1 MCTKLLPPL
10 LSYPRCHAVLLILHP
25 AEGSSGES
33 RAEPRRT
40 FNEQSECSG
49 TAQSEE
55 GWSCRLP
62 WENLS
67 QAQIRSVAAAEQCL
81 CTGGGG
87 CRGGT
92 VCACTPA
99 ARQREG
105 GGTSKQHC
113 EPGCNRSIG
122 GCSSFIG
129 KAQSSTAAALLGAE
143 RPFAVVACSHRDT
156 ARSQEKRGIAFLERA
171 VSQVGLCFWHRK
183 VTEQE
188 GTLCTAL

>member
-1 MCTKLLPPL
+1 MFWHSTERGGTE
-10 LSYPRCHAVLLILHP
+10 LSPSLGEFVSGTDQERGSSRAVLVH
-25 AEGSSGES
+25 
-33 RAEPRRT
+33 
-40 FNEQSECSG
+40 
-49 TAQSEE
+49 
-55 GWSCRLP
+55 
-62 WENLS
+62 
-67 QAQIRSVAAAEQCL
+67 
-81 CTGGGG
+81 GGGG
-87 CRGGT
+87 GRGGT

>member
-1 MCTKLLPPL
+1 MAVCTKLLPSL

-55 GWSCRLP
+55 GRSCRLP

-81 CTGGGG
+81 CMGGGAG
-87 CRGGT
+87 GAQCVPAHLQRGSGR
-92 VCACTPA
+92 VGGPPSSIVSLA
-99 ARQREG
+99 AIAA
-105 GGTSKQHC
+105 S
-113 EPGCNRSIG
+113 
-122 GCSSFIG
+122 
-129 KAQSSTAAALLGAE
+129 AAAALSLGKPRAAQLQRSWE
-143 RPFAVVACSHRDT
+143 RNVLLLWLL
-156 ARSQEKRGIAFLERA
+156 ARIGTRPGAKRKGELL
-171 VSQVGLCFWHRK
+171 S
-183 VTEQE
+183 
-188 GTLCTAL
+188 